1 MPKFQDSHPLNSVVF
16 LFLSDIVSKIDS
28 VILFSIF
35 TQQLFFIRENL
46 LDAKGTGR
54 MIFGLICMLQCLI
67 KTNGAFFCFFF
78 SILAYL
84 FIFCLFQKRFF
95 VVLCGLPVLL
105 SEETCPID
113 AQFDLCSH

>member
-1 MPKFQDSHPLNSVVF
+1 MG
-16 LFLSDIVSKIDS
+16 S

-35 TQQLFFIRENL
+35 TQQLFLIRENL

-78 SILAYL
+78 YSRL
-84 FIFCLFQKRFF
+84 FVYFKKGFSLFYVDFQFCLVKKHAQLMPNLTY
-95 VVLCGLPVLL
+95 VHTNSCLL
-105 SEETCPID
+105 IKKKFLNER
-113 AQFDLCSH
+113 